1 MSCITLRFLAEPG
14 SVPVGGKVRGGT
26 VMKWID
32 EAGYAC
38 ATRWAQRACVTVS
51 MGSVRF
57 QRALLSGDLVEV
69 EARLAYTG
77 QTRMNIW
84 VEVRSGDLKTGPMPV
99 VTECLMVFVA
109 LDADDTAL
117 PAPVWQPETPGDIA
131 LAQQVKHHLDAA
143 RSGQL
148 YNA

>member
-1 MSCITLRFLAEPG
+1 MSSITLRFLAEPD
-14 SVPVGGKVRGGT
+14 SVPAGGKVRGGT
-26 VMKWID
+26 VMQWID

-38 ATRWAQRACVTVS
+38 ATRWAQHACVTVS
-51 MGSVRF
+51 AGSVHF
-57 QRALLSGDLVEV
+57 QRAVLSGDLVEV
-69 EARLAYTG
+69 QARLAYTG

-84 VEVRSGDLKTGPMPV
+84 VEVRSGDLKTGPMHV

-117 PAPVWQPETPGDIA
+117 PVPAWRPETPGDIA

-148 YNA
+148 YNP